1 MSQSDFTREW
11 TVLQNQYDAYERTS
25 LIIKLF
31 TVAVFTVLSVLQAY
45 GVLKIFVLLTLWL
58 LDAIWKTFQS
68 RIEDRLLAVE
78 AALSDGLTKGAMQFN
93 QDFMRKRPSS
103 IKLVQTY
110 FTQALR
116 PTIAFPYVVLVFYTL
131 VQIVFFPEQSP
142 WDFLN
147 TAPEFKLFE

>member
-1 MSQSDFTREW
+1 MSQSDFSQEW
-11 TVLQNQYDAYERTS
+11 TVLQNQYDAYERSS
-25 LIIKLF
+25 LTIKLF
-31 TVAVFTVLSVLQAY
+31 AIATFVVLWVLQFTAVLSL
-45 GVLKIFVLLTLWL
+45 FVLLTLWL

-68 RIEDRLLAVE
+68 RIEDRLLVVE
-78 AALSDGLTKGAMQFN
+78 AAMSDGLTKGAMQFN
-93 QDFMRKRPSS
+93 QDFMRKRPRS

-116 PTIAFPYVVLVFYTL
+116 PTIAFPYVVLVFITL